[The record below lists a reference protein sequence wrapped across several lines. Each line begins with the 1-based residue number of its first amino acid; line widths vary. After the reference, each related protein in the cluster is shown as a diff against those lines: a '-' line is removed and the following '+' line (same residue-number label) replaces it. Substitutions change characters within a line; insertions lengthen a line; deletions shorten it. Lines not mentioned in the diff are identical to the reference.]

1 MPYHRNEK
9 RFHKNS
15 NGFEF
20 HVHRYRTGEILDKI
34 RQLFF
39 FAVLKE
45 QLQHIRTKA
54 STLTPLLSD
63 Q

>member
-1 MPYHRNEK
+1 MKKDFTKIPTDL
-9 RFHKNS
+9 NS
-15 NGFEF
+15 TYIDTELVNFW
-20 HVHRYRTGEILDKI
+20 IKLDNC
-34 RQLFF
+34 FF